1 MSETE
6 KPVFDLLWRPDRSK
20 FKDRMGKYIT
30 QGLFLEFE
38 YNPERALYTFKDE
51 DFFYKGQWFPS
62 IRRLYMEVA
71 DPTEYEIATTYFW
84 GWEHWKQ
91 IVGNTELR
99 HEILKWR
106 EELEVK
112 LRSRAAKSMLLASAT
127 NGAAA
132 KWVAD
137 GKWTPTK
144 QGKPTKQR
152 QALDRKVREA
162 AESEA
167 AEDAK
172 RLGLKGVD

>member
-1 MSETE
+1 MELNPITPE
-6 KPVFDLLWRPDRSK
+6 WRPDRAR
-20 FKDRMGKYIT
+20 FKDTAGKYIT

-38 YNPERALYTFKDE
+38 YRPERAIYTFKDE

-62 IRRLYMEVA
+62 ARRLYLETA
-71 DPTEYEIATTYFW
+71 DPTEYEFAVRYFW

-91 IVGNTELR
+91 ITQNTALR

-112 LRSRAAKSMLLASAT
+112 LRSQSARGMLLSAQT
-127 NGAAA
+127 NAAAA

-137 GKWTPTK
+137 GKWNPSK
-144 QGKPTKQR
+144 AGRPSKAR
-152 QALDRKVREA
+152 AELERKVRA
-162 AESEA
+162 TAQTEA

-172 RLGLKGVD
+172 RLGLTKE